1 MSEQDYKSSSIDQKT
16 SLLKRYY
23 YELYEKHY
31 GEGKLFFLFSG
42 IKILPFF
49 FFFFFVWSVSGDK
62 FKDVFLIGIGLVSSF
77 IDNSLSDAIK
87 KSGHISLAKNVF

>member
-23 YELYEKHY
+23 YELYEKH

-42 IKILPFF
+42 IKILPFCFVF
-49 FFFFFVWSVSGDK
+49 FLSGLFLVTNLRTFF
-62 FKDVFLIGIGLVSSF
+62 
-77 IDNSLSDAIK
+77 
-87 KSGHISLAKNVF
+87 

>member
-1 MSEQDYKSSSIDQKT
+1 MSEQGYKSSSIDQKT

-49 FFFFFVWSVSGDK
+49 FFLCG
-62 FKDVFLIGIGLVSSF
+62 VFLVTNLRTLF
-77 IDNSLSDAIK
+77 QL
-87 KSGHISLAKNVF
+87 L